1 MTDENQ
7 TDENQKEQK
16 DPLEETEE
24 KKGPLQEIIQP
35 FIDLIHAPRALW
47 GINVAYFFEG
57 WVYFGMLGYLAM
69 YFNDYVGLNDVWA
82 GRMVGVLTAGITISM
97 FFLGSVTD
105 KIGVRRALIT
115 AFLLMLVGRVFLSL
129 APFIGLP
136 ANGLGSVIHFLA
148 MGGILLVVVGY
159 GLYQPS
165 AYSAV
170 KQFTSAKTAAMGF
183 AMLYALMNLGGWMP
197 TFFPPI
203 RKAIGIS
210 GCYWVYVGLTG
221 IGLFLTLTILTRRTV
236 NKAIATAKAEREKE
250 KAEKEKKTGDAETAG
265 SGADSTKAAGEK
277 GQGEEGCLRLP

>member
-1 MTDENQ
+1 
-7 TDENQKEQK
+7 
-16 DPLEETEE
+16 
-24 KKGPLQEIIQP
+24 
-35 FIDLIHAPRALW
+35 
-47 GINVAYFFEG
+47 
-57 WVYFGMLGYLAM
+57 MLGYLAM

-236 NKAIATAKAEREKE
+236 NKAIATAKAVLVGLYYMHLRWDKPFN
-250 KAEKEKKTGDAETAG
+250 AFVFL
-265 SGADSTKAAGEK
+265 GAFFLLALFVGIAMMDTQAYQPNLIPGYSPGM
-277 GQGEEGCLRLP
+277 GG